1 MAAPDR
7 PRGLP
12 LRVSMSLLSQ
22 NLAAGQFVVTAE
34 VAPPKGVD
42 LPPVLAVADKL
53 QGITAVNVT
62 DNQGANMRMCAL
74 VLAGELKRR
83 GIEPVLQLTCRDR
96 NRVALQSD
104 LLGAA
109 ALGVENLL
117 ILSGDHSK
125 FGDHPD
131 ARPVFDLDAVQLLD
145 VVAGLA
151 NGVDMAGNA
160 LTGAPRFFPG
170 AAVNPAA
177 EPFDLVLQKVRKKID
192 SGARF
197 FQTQA
202 VFTRLELERLMAAIA
217 PLGVPV
223 LAGILLVRSAK
234 MARFLNANI
243 PGVRVPDEVV
253 ARLESAADPL
263 AEGVAI
269 ARETVGWVRD
279 LCQGVH
285 LMTLGH
291 ENRIPEIL
299 QP

>member
-1 MAAPDR
+1 
-7 PRGLP
+7 
-12 LRVSMSLLSQ
+12 MSLLSEQ
-22 NLAAGQFVVTAE
+22 LAAGRFVVTAE
-34 VAPPKGVD
+34 VAPPKGID
-42 LPPVLAVADKL
+42 LAPVLAVADKL

-117 ILSGDHSK
+117 VLSGDHSK

-131 ARPVFDLDAVQLLD
+131 ARPVFDLDSVQLLD
-145 VVAGLA
+145 VISGLMH
-151 NGVDMAGNA
+151 GVDMVGKP
-160 LTGAPRFFPG
+160 LHGVPHFFVG

-177 EPFDLVLQKVRKKID
+177 EPYDLVFRKVSKKIE

-202 VFTRLELERLMAAIA
+202 VFARGELERLMNFLPPAKT
-217 PLGVPV
+217 PV
-223 LAGILLVRSAK
+223 LAGVLLVRNAR

-243 PGVRVPDEVV
+243 PGMCVPDEVV
-253 ARLESAADPL
+253 SRLELAADPL

-269 ARETVGWVRD
+269 AREAVGWARE

-291 ENRIPEIL
+291 EDKIPEIL
-299 QP
+299 AS

>member
-1 MAAPDR
+1 
-7 PRGLP
+7 
-12 LRVSMSLLSQ
+12 MSQLSK

-34 VAPPKGVD
+34 VAPPKGAD
-42 LPPVLAVADKL
+42 LAPVLAVAEKL
-53 QGITAVNVT
+53 QGVTAVNVT
-62 DNQGANMRMCAL
+62 DNQGANMRLSAL
-74 VLAGELKRR
+74 VLAGELQRR

-109 ALGVENLL
+109 ALGIENLL
-117 ILSGDHSK
+117 LLSGDHSK

-145 VVAGLA
+145 VVAGL
-151 NGVDMAGNA
+151 NRGGDMAGKPLA
-160 LTGAPRFFPG
+160 GSPCFFPG

-177 EPFDLVLQKVRKKID
+177 EPFELVLQKVRKKVD

-202 VFTRLELERLMAAIA
+202 VFTRCELERLAASVM

-223 LAGILLVRSAK
+223 LAGILLVRNAK

-243 PGVRVPDEVV
+243 PGMCVPDAVV
-253 ARLESAADPL
+253 ARLEQAADPL
-263 AEGVAI
+263 LEGVAI
-269 ARETVGWVRD
+269 ARETVGWAREF
-279 LCQGVH
+279 CQGVH
-285 LMTLGH
+285 LMTLGF
-291 ENRIPEIL
+291 EDKIPEIL

>member
-1 MAAPDR
+1 
-7 PRGLP
+7 
-12 LRVSMSLLSQ
+12 MSQLQQ
-22 NLAAGQFVVTAE
+22 NLAAGRFVVTAE
-34 VAPPKGVD
+34 VAPPKGID
-42 LPPVLAVADKL
+42 LAPVLAVAEKL
-53 QGITAVNVT
+53 QGVMAVNVT
-62 DNQGANMRMCAL
+62 DNQGANMRLCAL

-83 GIEPVLQLTCRDR
+83 GIEPVLQMTCRDR

-109 ALGVENLL
+109 ALGIENLL

-145 VVAGLA
+145 VVTSLCR
-151 NGVDMAGNA
+151 GVDMVGKSLAGVPN
-160 LTGAPRFFPG
+160 FFPG
-170 AAVNPAA
+170 AAVNPVA
-177 EPFDLVLQKVRKKID
+177 EPFELVLQKVRKKVE

-202 VFTRLELERLMAAIA
+202 VFTRFELERLMAAAA
-217 PLGVPV
+217 PLQVPV
-223 LAGILLVRSAK
+223 IAGVLLVRSAK

-243 PGVRVPDEVV
+243 PGMCVPDAVI

-263 AEGVAI
+263 AEGVEI
-269 ARETVGWVRD
+269 ARETVGWAKD

-291 ENRIPEIL
+291 EDRIPEIL
-299 QP
+299 V

>member
-1 MAAPDR
+1 
-7 PRGLP
+7 
-12 LRVSMSLLSQ
+12 MSFLEQ
-22 NLAAGQFVVTAE
+22 NLAAGRFVVTAE

-42 LPPVLAVADKL
+42 LAPVLAVAERL
-53 QGITAVNVT
+53 QGVTAVNVT
-62 DNQGANMRMCAL
+62 DNQGANMRLCAL
-74 VLAGELKRR
+74 VLAGELRRR

-109 ALGVENLL
+109 ALGIENLL
-117 ILSGDHSK
+117 LLSGDHSK

-131 ARPVFDLDAVQLLD
+131 ARPVFDLDAVQLLE
-145 VVAGLA
+145 VVAGL
-151 NGVDMAGNA
+151 NSGVDMAGRSLA
-160 LTGAPRFFPG
+160 GVPHFFPG

-177 EPFDLVLQKVRKKID
+177 EPFELVLQKVRKKIE
-192 SGARF
+192 SGACF

-202 VFTRLELERLMAAIA
+202 VFTRAELERLTAAMG

-223 LAGILLVRSAK
+223 IAGILLVRSAK

-243 PGVRVPDEVV
+243 PGMQVPDAVI
-253 ARLESAADPL
+253 ARLEAAADPL

-269 ARETVGWVRD
+269 ARETVGWARE

-285 LMTLGH
+285 LMTLGF
-291 ENRIPEIL
+291 EERIPEIL
-299 QP
+299 AT

>member
-1 MAAPDR
+1 
-7 PRGLP
+7 
-12 LRVSMSLLSQ
+12 MSQ
-22 NLAAGQFVVTAE
+22 LAEQLASGQFVVTAE

-42 LPPVLAVADKL
+42 LAPVLAVAERL
-53 QGITAVNVT
+53 QGVTAINVT
-62 DNQGANMRMCAL
+62 DNQGANMRLCAL
-74 VLAGELKRR
+74 VLAGELQRR
-83 GIEPVLQLTCRDR
+83 GIEPVLQMTCRDR

-109 ALGVENLL
+109 ALGIENLL

-131 ARPVFDLDAVQLLD
+131 ARPVFDLDSVQLLD
-145 VVAGLA
+145 VVAELA
-151 NGVDMAGNA
+151 SGIDMAGKPLA
-160 LTGAPRFFPG
+160 GVPRFFAG

-177 EPFDLVLQKVRKKID
+177 EPFDLVLQKVRKKVE

-197 FQTQA
+197 FQTQS
-202 VFTRLELERLMAAIA
+202 VFARDEMERLMAAVT

-243 PGVRVPDEVV
+243 PGMRVPDAVV
-253 ARLESAADPL
+253 ARLEQAASPL

-269 ARETVGWVRD
+269 ARETVGWARD

-291 ENRIPEIL
+291 EERIPEIL
-299 QP
+299 E